1 MLEVEFNLLSV
12 GLGGFEMSAKID
24 QSNLKFYLSQIV
36 GYNPRIASWKVLG
49 TVLPVRGQS
58 VVVYVLRQRAIY

>member
-36 GYNPRIASWKVLG
+36 GYNPRIYFLGLQNHCSW
-49 TVLPVRGQS
+49 
-58 VVVYVLRQRAIY
+58 